1 MSDADLDAAF
11 DSDYE
16 HFMRVAH
23 DDEFNRREAQLIA
36 EVAELTPGM
45 SVLDAP
51 CGYGR
56 ISLELARRGLRVH
69 GVDRRSPLV
78 ESALAD
84 ADRAGL
90 GITAEVADLSSFH
103 STERFDAAVMWF
115 TSFGY
120 GSDEA
125 SRAMLRNLR
134 GALRPGG
141 RLLIDTFNP
150 LYQYARAH
158 SQSPQFILWP
168 RVGSDLM
175 LDRFTIE
182 HDAQRVLAQRTVV
195 RDGEVRDFSW
205 SLRLLVPGEY
215 RQWLADAGFVSVG
228 FHDEQGGPFDWTKRR
243 MVVVARA
250 PESDGRATPA
260 SCGLR

>member
-1 MSDADLDAAF
+1 MSDADLDMAF

-23 DDEFNRREAQLIA
+23 DDEFNRNEAQLIA

-45 SVLDAP
+45 RVLDAP

-69 GVDRRSPLV
+69 GVDRRPALV
-78 ESALAD
+78 EAALAD

-90 GITAEVADLSSFH
+90 GVTAEVADLRSFRGV
-103 STERFDAAVMWF
+103 EGFDAAVMWF

-120 GSDEA
+120 GSDED

-134 GALRPGG
+134 GTLRPGG

-150 LYQYARAH
+150 MYQYARAH
-158 SQSPQFILWP
+158 SQSPQFIMWP

-175 LDRFTIE
+175 LDRFTVE
-182 HDAQRVLAQRTVV
+182 HDAERVLAQRTVV

-205 SLRLLVPGEY
+205 SLRILVPGEY
-215 RQWLADAGFVSVG
+215 RQWLADAGFVDVDFRG
-228 FHDEQGGPFDWTKRR
+228 EQGGPFDWTKRR
-243 MVVVARA
+243 MIVVART
-250 PESDGRATPA
+250 PEPDERATPTV
-260 SCGLR
+260 CGLR